1 MNPCCQ
7 LFSWLN
13 ICGKA
18 IDENSFQSLDKKLL
32 MTFIKRVERHF
43 EMEKEGDQVGKM
55 ERERQRER
63 GHSETQ
69 TESDTHIQTDGQRGT
84 PIVVVLFQTSFL

>member
-1 MNPCCQ
+1 
-7 LFSWLN
+7 
-13 ICGKA
+13 
-18 IDENSFQSLDKKLL
+18 
-32 MTFIKRVERHF
+32 
-43 EMEKEGDQVGKM
+43 M